1 MLSRHPVPHLSDHHS
16 KPYDNRITEAAMFDS
31 RVPLALLIATGL
43 ALAPLAPALASSTTG
58 NPVSAG
64 VDPNPARWSVQAAN
78 SSGSDGRESFAYSVN
93 PGTQIN
99 DYVAVSNQGTTAQ
112 TFTLYATDAINE
124 FATGAFSLLPSSTPP
139 KDSGSWVKLS
149 QPTVTLQPGIQAR
162 IPFTMLVPSD
172 ATPGNHTA
180 GIVASITQK
189 STEKG
194 KSIALEERVGARIYL
209 DVSGALK
216 PRVAT
221 VGLVSGFTSPWNPF
235 GGGSSGLDYAVTN
248 VGNSR
253 VDVKQTV
260 AIRGLFGI
268 PLATFD
274 AGRLR
279 NVLPG
284 QSVHTKLDRPGIAP
298 LFVLWSTVTLTP
310 VAPTDRV
317 AESSPRKADGSPAAP
332 RPASKYVAVSAETL
346 TGAIP
351 WTLLL
356 VLLVLGAGA
365 YLLLRYIAFTRE
377 RLYDAIDSASATAR
391 EKALDEATVS
401 QTLANSGASK

>member
-1 MLSRHPVPHLSDHHS
+1 
-16 KPYDNRITEAAMFDS
+16 MFVS
-31 RVPLALLIATGL
+31 RVSLALVLATGL
-43 ALAPLAPALASSTTG
+43 ALAPLASAFASATTVG
-58 NPVSAG
+58 SVSAAA
-64 VDPNPARWSVQAAN
+64 DPNPARWSVQAAN
-78 SSGSDGRESFAYSVN
+78 SSGPDGRESFAYAVN

-112 TFTLYATDAINE
+112 TFTLYGTDAVNE
-124 FATGAFSLLPSSTPP
+124 YATGAFSLLPSSTPP

-172 ATPGNHTA
+172 ATPGDHTA
-180 GIVASITQK
+180 GIVASVTQK
-189 STEKG
+189 SMDKKG
-194 KSIALEERVGARIYL
+194 KTIVLEERVGARIYL
-209 DVSGALK
+209 DVSGALA
-216 PRVAT
+216 PQVAA

-253 VDVKQTV
+253 VDVTQTV
-260 AIRGLFGI
+260 SIRGLFGI

-284 QSVHTKLDRPGIAP
+284 QSVHTKLDRTGIAP
-298 LFVLWSTVTLTP
+298 LLVLWSTVTLTP

-317 AESSPRKADGSPAAP
+317 AESSLRKADGSPAAP
-332 RPASKYVAVSAETL
+332 RPASKYVAVFAETL

-356 VLLVLGAGA
+356 VLLALGGGVF
-365 YLLLRYIAFTRE
+365 LLLRYIAFTRE
-377 RLYDAIDSASATAR
+377 RLYEAIDAASATAR
-391 EKALDEATVS
+391 EKALDEATAS
-401 QTLANSGASK
+401 PSLANSGASK

>member
-1 MLSRHPVPHLSDHHS
+1 
-16 KPYDNRITEAAMFDS
+16 MFVS
-31 RVPLALLIATGL
+31 RVSLAIALATGL
-43 ALAPLAPALASSTTG
+43 ALAPLASASATTVG
-58 NPVSAG
+58 SVSAAA
-64 VDPNPARWSVQAAN
+64 DLNPARWSVQAAN
-78 SSGSDGRESFAYSVN
+78 SSGPDGRESFAYAVN

-112 TFTLYATDAINE
+112 TFTLYGTDAVNE
-124 FATGAFSLLPSSTPP
+124 YATGAFSLLPSSTPP

-172 ATPGNHTA
+172 ATPGDHTA
-180 GIVASITQK
+180 GIVASVTQK
-189 STEKG
+189 STDKKG
-194 KSIALEERVGARIYL
+194 KTIVLEERVGARVYL
-209 DVSGALK
+209 DVSGALA
-216 PRVAT
+216 PRVAA

-253 VDVKQTV
+253 VDVTQTV
-260 AIRGLFGI
+260 SIRGLFGI

-284 QSVHTKLDRPGIAP
+284 QSVHTKLDRTGIAP
-298 LFVLWSTVTLTP
+298 LLVLWSTVTLTP

-317 AESSPRKADGSPAAP
+317 AESSLRKADGSPAAP
-332 RPASKYVAVSAETL
+332 RPAAKYVTVSAETL

-351 WTLLL
+351 WTLVVLLL
-356 VLLVLGAGA
+356 VVGGGIFLLV
-365 YLLLRYIAFTRE
+365 RYIAFTRE
-377 RLYDAIDSASATAR
+377 RLYDAIDAASADAR
-391 EKALDEATVS
+391 EKALDEANAS
-401 QTLANSGASK
+401 QSLVNSGAGQ